1 MHAKYTNVLYPLASW
16 ISMFYFSFAVYIA
29 TSLGVPLIKL
39 MWINLNM
46 SITGLVNNHFTQL
59 LMHILSLSIMVIL
72 AVCLLNRTAESLVKS
87 IKPNCSWGSSTTRS
101 SSMVKF
107 LQSSMGE
114 LVNVRWTVVMVKSIG
129 AANRRWLRS
138 MVGVTSIYQGT
149 LSDSVRE
156 LL

>member
-1 MHAKYTNVLYPLASW
+1 MVCIHAPW
-16 ISMFYFSFAVYIA
+16 ISMLWIRFQYTSVVLEGSTQYIDICH
-29 TSLGVPLIKL
+29 SR
-39 MWINLNM
+39 NM
-46 SITGLVNNHFTQL
+46 SVTGLVNNHFTQL
-59 LMHILSLSIMVIL
+59 LMHILSLSIMVTL

-129 AANRRWLRS
+129 AANRRGWRAITS
-138 MVGVTSIYQGT
+138 MVDVTSTYI
-149 LSDSVRE
+149 RE
-156 LL
+156 HS